1 MHHQRRLRAPRAWAE
16 SSCPPAITPHG
27 EEPQH
32 STMGMTTSAR
42 SDQSHQEA
50 TKKRPAW
57 GHHLLA
63 PTWPLLGN
71 KQKQEEVEQA
81 MASCHGLTH
90 FLPLADGSS
99 PPQNPQPSPLPAQA
113 VPRHGSSCD
122 GVRGQILGE
131 RKCPFLPRHH
141 EMETTRRAAGEHPV
155 LLPTE
160 HTRPRQPPA
169 GDEHPQGGPTA
180 QGLPVPSTA
189 GDIPLSHQ
197 SFIYTAAS
205 RLQLCTKPGKQ
216 HPAGGLDAWR
226 GCVGAGGR
234 GRWPWPRPC
243 QEGMEEGGNGRRGDS
258 SA

>member
-1 MHHQRRLRAPRAWAE
+1 
-16 SSCPPAITPHG
+16 
-27 EEPQH
+27 
-32 STMGMTTSAR
+32 MG
-42 SDQSHQEA
+42 
-50 TKKRPAW
+50 
-57 GHHLLA
+57 
-63 PTWPLLGN
+63 
-71 KQKQEEVEQA
+71 
-81 MASCHGLTH
+81 
-90 FLPLADGSS
+90 
-99 PPQNPQPSPLPAQA
+99 PSPLGPHLAPAGEQAEAGGGRAGDGIVPWPHPLPSSGRWFLTTPKPLALSSACPSSAQA
-113 VPRHGSSCD
+113 WQLLR
-122 GVRGQILGE
+122 LGE

-155 LLPTE
+155 LLPTK
-160 HTRPRQPPA
+160 HTRPRQPPD

-180 QGLPVPSTA
+180 RGLPVPSTA